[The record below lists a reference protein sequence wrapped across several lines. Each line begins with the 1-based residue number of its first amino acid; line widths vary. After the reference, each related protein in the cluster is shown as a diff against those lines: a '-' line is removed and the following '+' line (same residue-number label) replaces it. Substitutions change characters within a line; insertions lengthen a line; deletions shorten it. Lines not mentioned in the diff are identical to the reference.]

1 MGLPNVIINFKS
13 TGITATQRGDKGT
26 VALILTDGN
35 SSGFIQLED
44 IKDIP
49 TSLSKENKEYIE
61 RAFIGGIGVPKKVLL
76 YVLADDAENYNEAF
90 SFLETVSFDYL
101 AGAPD
106 ISAQLA
112 TSIATWIKGQ
122 RDNLDKKVKAVLPS
136 TPADHEGVINF
147 DTTNI
152 KVGEITYTNAQYCSR
167 IAGLLAGTPLKVAS
181 TFTPLPEVTD
191 VPRMTNSQLSE
202 EIDKGKFILFHDG
215 EKVKVARG
223 VNSLVTLTADKS
235 EAFKKIKIVD
245 ILDLIHTDIKKN
257 ANDNFIGKFPNS
269 YDNKCI
275 LMTAIKGY
283 YEQLENDELLERT
296 ISSVDIDMA
305 AQVSYLKQTGIDTS
319 NMNEY
324 DIKSAN
330 TADKV
335 FLTSTVKVLDAIEDI
350 TINIAI

>member
-13 TGITATQRGDKGT
+13 TGTTAAQRGDKGT
-26 VALILTDGN
+26 VALILTDETN
-35 SSGFIQLED
+35 KGFMQLEG

-49 TSLSKENKEYIE
+49 SNFTKENKEYIE
-61 RAFIGGIGVPKKVLL
+61 RAFIGGISVPKKVLL
-76 YVLADDAENYNEAF
+76 YVLANDAENYNEAF

-101 AGAPD
+101 VGPHNM
-106 ISAQLA
+106 STQLA
-112 TSIATWIKGQ
+112 NTIATWIKEQ
-122 RDNLDKKVKAVLPS
+122 RDSLDKKVKAVLPS
-136 TPADHEGVINF
+136 IVADHEGIINF

-152 KVGEITYTNAQYCSR
+152 RVGEATFTNTQYCSR
-167 IAGLLAGTPLKVAS
+167 VAGLIAGTPLKVAC

-191 VPRMTNSQLSE
+191 VPRMTNAQLSA
-202 EIDKGKFILFHDG
+202 EIDKGKFLIFHDG

-223 VNSLVTLTADKS
+223 VNSLVTTNAEKS
-235 EAFKKIKIVD
+235 AAFKKIKIVD
-245 ILDLIHTDIKKN
+245 ILDLINTDIKKN

-275 LMTAIKGY
+275 LITAIKAY
-283 YEQLENDELLERT
+283 YEQLENDELLERGIST
-296 ISSVDIDMA
+296 IEIDMA
-305 AQVSYLKQTGIDTS
+305 AQTNYLKSIGIDTS
-319 NMNEY
+319 SMNDY

-335 FLTSTVKVLDAIEDI
+335 FLTSTIKVLDAIEDI